1 MHPLL
6 KKEAFKNTYKHKLY
20 PVSRTLNKHKLYP
33 IPNESKWLSFLHD
46 NMSIVVKAHGRP
58 QTKRKREVGEGKT
71 FQRSSSLKC
80 SNCDEWGHNVITC
93 KALKRSKLVNKLDLS
108 YNQVTY
114 LNFSA
119 IFNK

>member
-46 NMSIVVKAHGRP
+46 NMPIVVKAHGRP
-58 QTKRKREVGEGKT
+58 QTKRKRELVREK
-71 FQRSSSLKC
+71 L
-80 SNCDEWGHNVITC
+80 
-93 KALKRSKLVNKLDLS
+93 SKEVLVLS
-108 YNQVTY
+108 AQIVMSGDTM
-114 LNFSA
+114 L
-119 IFNK
+119 